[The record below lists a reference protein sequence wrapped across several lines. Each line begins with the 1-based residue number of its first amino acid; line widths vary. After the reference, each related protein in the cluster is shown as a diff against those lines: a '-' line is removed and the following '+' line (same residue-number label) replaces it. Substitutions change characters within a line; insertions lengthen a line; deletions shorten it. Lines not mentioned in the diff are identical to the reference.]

1 MILRKNMKVWLVMVF
16 VYLRIA
22 ERDVV
27 SIRFEWL

>member
-27 SIRFEWL
+27 LNYV